1 MGPWEKSSC
10 LGLTQLHHNLASTEL
25 NNRQIAW
32 ENSRLFSTPPLV
44 SLWNDVWEM
53 TAEISYC
60 WGAWEVLLIGHKWRE
75 NCSQKHY
82 SDLGSDTRRRLYEIS
97 AVIFKRHLTEKL
109 VLASPNF
116 GCFLQVTIEIVVT
129 IKILTI
135 ATKEKVSTYTGFHN
149 TRQLGLTTMH
159 RTQFNFKVSKS
170 VG

>member
-1 MGPWEKSSC
+1 MVPWEKSSC

-32 ENSRLFSTPPLV
+32 ENNRHFSTPPLV

-60 WGAWEVLLIGHKWRE
+60 WGAWVLLLIGHKWRE

-82 SDLGSDTRRRLYEIS
+82 SDLSGDTRRRQYEIS